1 MARKALGRGFGEK
14 GLGLSALVPE
24 ENTKDSV
31 IEIDLNRLVP
41 NRYQPRQVFD
51 QKELHS
57 LAASL
62 KSNGLIQA
70 IVVRKGDAGTYEL
83 ISGERRW
90 RASKI
95 AGFSKISAIVKDVS
109 DAQLMEWALL
119 ENIQREDLNPIE
131 KAQAYERL
139 VLEFS
144 LSQEAIAERMGIDR
158 SSVSNFLRLLQLPE
172 ALWKDVSENRL
183 TMGHAKALLSL
194 NQEEDQLRLASEIKA
209 KKLSVRQV
217 ESLAKQIKTGKT
229 KEEGKKK
236 GTGSTV
242 SIDADVSMLEDSL
255 RRALGTK
262 VHLIPKGSGGEIR
275 ISYYSLSDLDRIL
288 EIVT

>member
-14 GLGLSALVPE
+14 GLGLSALVPLE
-24 ENTKDSV
+24 ADHKDTV
-31 IEIDLNRLVP
+31 LEIALDRLVP
-41 NRYQPRQVFD
+41 NRYQPRKVFD
-51 QKELHS
+51 AQELNS

-70 IVVRKGDAGTYEL
+70 IVVREAEKGTYEL

-90 RASKI
+90 RAAGI
-95 AGFSKISAIVKDVS
+95 AGFSKISAVVREVS

-139 VLEFS
+139 VSEFS
-144 LSQEAIAERMGIDR
+144 LSQEAIAGKMGIDR
-158 SSVSNFLRLLQLPE
+158 SSVSNFLRLLQLPRP
-172 ALWKDVSENRL
+172 LWEDLSAKRL
-183 TMGHAKALLSL
+183 SMGHAKALLSL
-194 NQEEDQLRLASEIKA
+194 DKEADQLRLAHEIKA

-217 ESLAKQIKTGKT
+217 ENTAKQLREGLTRK
-229 KEEGKKK
+229 KERPPAVIDPN
-236 GTGSTV
+236 V
-242 SIDADVSMLEDSL
+242 SILEDRL

-262 VHLIPKGSGGEIR
+262 VRLIPQSQGGGGEIR
-275 ISYYSLSDLDRIL
+275 ISYYSLDDLDRIL
-288 EIVT
+288 ETVT

>member
-14 GLGLSALVPE
+14 GLGLSALVPLE
-24 ENTKDSV
+24 TGHDDSV
-31 IEIDLNRLVP
+31 LEIELDRLEP

-51 QKELHS
+51 QKELNA

-70 IVVRKGDAGTYEL
+70 IVVRKGEKGRYEL

-90 RASKI
+90 RAARI
-95 AGFSKISAIVKDVS
+95 AGFSKITAVVKEVS
-109 DAQLMEWALL
+109 DAQLMEWAIL

-139 VLEFS
+139 VSEFS
-144 LSQEAIAERMGIDR
+144 LSQEEIAAKMGIDR
-158 SSVSNFLRLLQLPE
+158 SSVSNFLRLLQLPRV
-172 ALWKDVSENRL
+172 LWEDLSANRL

-194 NQEEDQLRLASEIKA
+194 DKETDQLRLATEIKSMQ
-209 KKLSVRQV
+209 LSVRQV
-217 ESLAKQIKTGKT
+217 EGAAKQIKAGRT
-229 KEEGKKK
+229 KKK
-236 GTGSTV
+236 DRSTTTV
-242 SIDADVSMLEDSL
+242 IDPDVAALEDRL

-262 VHLIPKGSGGEIR
+262 VRLIPQGRGGEIR
-275 ISYYSLSDLDRIL
+275 ISYYSIDDLDRIL
-288 EIVT
+288 ETVT